1 MDKELLEFLQN
12 MQQQMNERFNTIDK
26 RFNIIDKRL
35 DSIDKR
41 IDSMDKRIDSMDKRI
56 DSMDK
61 RIDLIQEQVTE
72 NTHLLK
78 ALEENAKVT
87 RAEQE
92 KLSYKISE
100 IEGDTKSIKKDLGT
114 VELVTANNWSDIVRL
129 KAIK

>member
-1 MDKELLEFLQN
+1 MDKELMEFLQN
-12 MQQQMNERFNTIDK
+12 MQQQINERFNT
-26 RFNIIDKRL
+26 IDKRL

-41 IDSMDKRIDSMDKRI
+41 IDSMDKRIN
-56 DSMDK
+56 
-61 RIDLIQEQVTE
+61 LIQEQVTE

-78 ALEENAKVT
+78 ALEENTKVT

-100 IEGDTKSIKKDLGT
+100 IEGDIKSIKKDLGT
-114 VELVTANNWSDIVRL
+114 VELVTANNWSDIARL